1 MKKNNKKGFTIVE
14 LVIVIAVIA
23 ILSAVLI
30 PTFAGVTNKSNKS
43 AADQTAKSSLTVVI
57 SADDDGILD
66 EGTYY
71 IKVTQANKPYW
82 YQVENNSVI
91 YLKDGKTGLNGAKTN
106 LDTGYE
112 DLPSGVEIYVVANA

>member
-14 LVIVIAVIA
+14 LVIVIAIIA

-30 PTFAGVTNKSNKS
+30 PTFAGITNKANKS

-57 SADDDGILD
+57 SADEDGILD

-71 IKVTQANKPYW
+71 IKVEQAGTDYW
-82 YQVENNSVI
+82 YKVEDNGIKAVSKQTFNSNDAI
-91 YLKDGKTGLNGAKTN
+91 TN
-106 LDTGYE
+106 VDLGYS
-112 DLPSGVEIYVVANA
+112 DLPSSVEIYVVA